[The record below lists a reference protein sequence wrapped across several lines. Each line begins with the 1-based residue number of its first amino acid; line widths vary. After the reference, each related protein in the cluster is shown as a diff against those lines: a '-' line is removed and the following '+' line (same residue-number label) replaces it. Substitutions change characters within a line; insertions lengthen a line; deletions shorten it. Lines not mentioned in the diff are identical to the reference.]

1 MITKKKVEID
11 CQEDELQRRLRD
23 RQNRSFQKSF
33 SMSKSKYKDNKG
45 HKRKDSEG
53 QELVTNFNV
62 LGELNEVNSNSNMN
76 SNIHITAE
84 QINTN
89 TNI

>member
-33 SMSKSKYKDNKG
+33 SMNKSKYKDNKLFEP
-45 HKRKDSEG
+45 KMSYE
-53 QELVTNFNV
+53 E
-62 LGELNEVNSNSNMN
+62 
-76 SNIHITAE
+76 NIYI
-84 QINTN
+84 IFNTN
-89 TNI
+89 